1 VRPLDRF
8 NSIKVKLGLVIVVA
22 VGVTLFTV
30 VIGHE
35 LGLQL
40 RWRLLVAI
48 VLSLGSVQL
57 IARGLT
63 APLREM
69 AAAAEAMARGEH
81 GRQVS
86 VPSRDEVG
94 RLAEAFNAMSAE
106 LAQVDRLRRE
116 MVANVSHELRTPLSA
131 LQASLENI
139 VDGVMPADQQ
149 TLEAMQAQ
157 VSRLTRLVEQLL
169 DLSRME
175 SEGVALDVR
184 PFAVG
189 ALVERVCTESRLGA
203 PLDVSMC
210 VDVSPTGLE
219 IAGDEERIHQ
229 VVSNLVENAVRF
241 SPRPGTVTIRA
252 RPVAGLV
259 RLEVLDEGPGI
270 PPVERTRAFER
281 FHRVDAARP
290 EGGGAG
296 LGLAIARWIVDLHGG
311 SIRAEAAEPRGCKI
325 VVDLPAGA

>member
-1 VRPLDRF
+1 LRPLDRF

-40 RWRLLVAI
+40 RWRLLAAI

-69 AAAAEAMARGEH
+69 AAAADAMAGGEH
-81 GRQVS
+81 GRQVA

-106 LAQVDRLRRE
+106 LAQVDRVRRD

-139 VDGVMPADQQ
+139 VDGVQPADEA
-149 TLEAMQAQ
+149 TLAAMQAQ
-157 VSRLTRLVEQLL
+157 VARLTRLVEQLL

-175 SEGVALDVR
+175 SEGIALDVR

-189 ALVERVCTESRLGA
+189 ALVERVCVESRLVA
-203 PLDVSMC
+203 PDDVGLC
-210 VDVSPTGLE
+210 VDVSPSALE
-219 IAGDEERIHQ
+219 ISGDEERIHQ
-229 VVSNLVENAVRF
+229 VVMNLVENAVRF

-252 RPVAGLV
+252 RPAGASV
-259 RLEVLDEGPGI
+259 RLEVADEGPGI
-270 PPVERTRAFER
+270 PAVERTRAFER

-311 SIRAEAAEPRGCKI
+311 TIHAEDAEPRGCRM
-325 VVDLPAGA
+325 VVDLPAAA